1 MASFRR
7 PVALII
13 LDGWGLNPD
22 SRANAVVQAKH
33 PNYDAYMAKY
43 PHTQLTAHGEAVGQ
57 IPGQMGDSNVGHL
70 NLGAGRIV
78 YQTLP
83 RIYRAIADGSY
94 AKLPAF
100 QKAFERAKSGRGG
113 TSEDIAGLAPQEVPP
128 RKGVLHLCGLV
139 SDGGVHSHVEHLLA
153 LLDVCKAEGVQTVYI
168 HAFTDGRDVPPKSA
182 GPFIQQVEAKIQAI
196 GLGKIATLSGRYYAM
211 DRDKR
216 WERTGKAFQ
225 ALVTGE
231 GEKADSAAAAIEA
244 AYGRGETDEFILP
257 TVIDS
262 AGTIKAEDG
271 VIFFNFRPDRAR
283 QIVRALHESAF
294 DGFARPDGF
303 QPVAITTMTEYD
315 AKFVGIQVA
324 FEPKYVDMPLGK
336 VIADAGLRQ
345 LRVAETEKYP
355 HVTYFFNGME
365 EEPYPGEER
374 VMIPSPKVATYD
386 LQPEMS
392 AYEIAET
399 AADWITNDKLDFMV
413 LNFANPDMV
422 GHTGILEAGIKAVE
436 AVDECLGKVISALLA
451 KGGAAL
457 VLADHG
463 NCDQMVDY
471 ETGAPH
477 TNHTLNP
484 VPCILIDDSR
494 LNVKLA
500 EGGVL
505 GNAAPTLLD
514 VIGLAKPSQMDQD
527 SLIIKA

>member
-1 MASFRR
+1 MATLRR

-13 LDGWGLNPD
+13 LDGWGLNPNP
-22 SRANAVVQAKH
+22 RANAVALAKH

-43 PHTQLTAHGEAVGQ
+43 PHTTLTAHGEAVGQ

-83 RIYRAIADGSY
+83 RIYRAIADGSF

-100 QKAFERAKSGRGG
+100 QKAFERAKQGR
-113 TSEDIAGLAPQEVPP
+113 
-128 RKGVLHLCGLV
+128 GVLHLCGLV

-182 GPFIQQVEAKIQAI
+182 GPYIEQVEAKLKAI
-196 GLGKIATLSGRYYAM
+196 GLGKIATLGGRYYAM

-216 WERTGKAFQ
+216 WERTEKAFR
-225 ALVTGE
+225 AMVTGE

-257 TVIDS
+257 TVIDP
-262 AGTIKAEDG
+262 AGMIKAEDG

-283 QIVRALHESAF
+283 QIVRALHESHF
-294 DGFARPDGF
+294 DGFVRPDGF

-315 AKFVGIQVA
+315 AKFVDIQVA
-324 FEPKYVDMPLGK
+324 FEPQYVENPIGK
-336 VIADAGLRQ
+336 VVADAGLRQ
-345 LRVAETEKYP
+345 LRIAETEKYP

-386 LQPEMS
+386 LKPEMS

-399 AADWITNDKLDFMV
+399 AAEWIANDKLDFMV

-494 LNVKLA
+494 LSVKLA
-500 EGGVL
+500 DGGVL

-514 VIGLAKPSQMDQD
+514 VIGLPKPPQMDQN
-527 SLIIKA
+527 SLILKA